1 MTTTI
6 STAPEAKGR
15 PQGISW
21 NRLKKLAIALGA
33 LIVAFLL
40 GYIPSSM
47 SSRNALQQN
56 ADLKQRLRVA
66 DLGGKLAMASYEANR
81 NNYANAAQFSG
92 QFFSGLPGMINE
104 TKDYALKQKLQAMLG
119 HKDEITSNPAQVDPA
134 LKEKLA
140 QMYAEYFLAMQTTS
154 KESEQ

>member
-66 DLGGKLAMASYEANR
+66 DLGGQLAMASYE
-81 NNYANAAQFSG
+81 ANAAQFSG